1 MFAFAI
7 QDAQLDSDWLG
18 YDVVSSAVIGK
29 NPRTGRT
36 ALRTE
41 NGKEWYDILTLP
53 ATQYVPFDVLE
64 KALAFAKAGGV
75 VVGYGIKPCNTPTLG
90 KSAKDVEEIVNSI
103 FALPTALFINGEP
116 DGAEL
121 RAALAKNYPGTDKP
135 LALRDFDFV
144 GLSKEDGK
152 MLAINHYVK
161 NGAETVFIANQDI
174 SRGRELTLST
184 KWPVEKAQLF
194 DPMQGT
200 VEKPIAENGL
210 LKISLKASQA
220 LFLVWPKENKNASLP
235 KRVDEPSGE
244 IISSVVKEEVTPVK
258 IKGKD
263 YNLSDAFSYQG
274 PRWIWHP
281 VDPKSQGKVVFKSVI
296 ELSQAESADI
306 IFSCDNEAFI
316 YVNGKEVA
324 RQLAG
329 ADLNN
334 WKKLTRTKIPLE
346 KGKNEIKVVA
356 DNVIPGFAGFICS
369 VVWSSGYLPTNSQLW
384 EVSRNGGK
392 PVRPKEFGR
401 YGARPWGKLTANNN
415 VTLGLVDESVSTTL
429 TFNLPKLKSSERIF
443 LSCDN
448 VEGERSAAVSVNGA
462 FAGGFIGAPYMLDI
476 TKAVKEGK
484 NVLETK
490 PFRLINPR
498 IIRQ

>member
-1 MFAFAI
+1 
-7 QDAQLDSDWLG
+7 
-18 YDVVSSAVIGK
+18 
-29 NPRTGRT
+29 
-36 ALRTE
+36 
-41 NGKEWYDILTLP
+41 
-53 ATQYVPFDVLE
+53 
-64 KALAFAKAGGV
+64 
-75 VVGYGIKPCNTPTLG
+75 
-90 KSAKDVEEIVNSI
+90 
-103 FALPTALFINGEP
+103 
-116 DGAEL
+116 
-121 RAALAKNYPGTDKP
+121 
-135 LALRDFDFV
+135 
-144 GLSKEDGK
+144 
-152 MLAINHYVK
+152 
-161 NGAETVFIANQDI
+161 
-174 SRGRELTLST
+174 
-184 KWPVEKAQLF
+184 
-194 DPMQGT
+194 
-200 VEKPIAENGL
+200 
-210 LKISLKASQA
+210 
-220 LFLVWPKENKNASLP
+220 
-235 KRVDEPSGE
+235 
-244 IISSVVKEEVTPVK
+244 
-258 IKGKD
+258 
-263 YNLSDAFSYQG
+263 
-274 PRWIWHP
+274 
-281 VDPKSQGKVVFKSVI
+281 
-296 ELSQAESADI
+296 
-306 IFSCDNEAFI
+306 
-316 YVNGKEVA
+316 
-324 RQLAG
+324 LAG

-334 WKKLTRTKIPLE
+334 WKKFTRTKIPLE

-498 IIRQ
+498 IIRQGDGALPRTP